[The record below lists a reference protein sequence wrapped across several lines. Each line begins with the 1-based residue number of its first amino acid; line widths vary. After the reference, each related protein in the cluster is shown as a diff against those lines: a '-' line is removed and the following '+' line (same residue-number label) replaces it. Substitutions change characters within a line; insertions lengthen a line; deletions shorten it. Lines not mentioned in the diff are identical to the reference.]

1 MSRLYRLTPLWTL
14 LALAYLYLYS
24 SYLYIN
30 PSLINVTALFDFI
43 LKFIALPV
51 LLMAPTIAQL
61 MLLKVPI
68 TSAKL
73 IRISRF
79 ILVGLLILYGIALLR
94 DVQHLAT
101 SGFFIP
107 MPTRFSL
114 GQALSLLA
122 GPVIYTAFPPNLA
135 QKD

>member
-1 MSRLYRLTPLWTL
+1 MGRLYRLTPLWTL
-14 LALAYLYLYS
+14 LALGYLYLYS
-24 SYLYIN
+24 SYLYMN
-30 PSLINVTALFDFI
+30 PSLINVAALFDFI

-61 MLLKVPI
+61 MLFKVPI

-79 ILVGLLILYGIALLR
+79 MLAGLLILYGIALMR

-101 SGFFIP
+101 SGSFIP
-107 MPTRFSL
+107 MPTRFSFD
-114 GQALSLLA
+114 QALSLLA
-122 GPVIYTAFPPNLA
+122 GPVVYTAFPPNLA